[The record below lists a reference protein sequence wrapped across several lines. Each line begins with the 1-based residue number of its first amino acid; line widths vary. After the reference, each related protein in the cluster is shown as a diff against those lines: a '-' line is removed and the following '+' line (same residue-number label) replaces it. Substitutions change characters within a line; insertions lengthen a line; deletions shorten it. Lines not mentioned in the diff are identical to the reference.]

1 MYSYKFGG
9 KDGSTFDLDIADDL
23 VVVRTKKNK
32 TLSDAI
38 KSKSAKNTLA
48 QLAPI
53 AQFPEAGVSVLQCR
67 QAKDRLLRLR
77 DQARQLFKK
86 EKDVQFAGRVLQDVN
101 TGVPVVYTENFFVKF
116 KDHLSNA
123 KSRAILNK
131 YDLQVKRKLNYAKNA
146 FFVAAHDGTGLK
158 IFDIAQNLLDTLGRQ
173 VTLPLQGFVQ
183 IGGIAG
189 MMLVMMDAHGSS
201 INVRLQC
208 IFGVG

>member
-38 KSKSAKNTLA
+38 KSRSAKNTLA
-48 QLAPI
+48 QLLPI

-86 EKDVQFAGRVLQDVN
+86 EKDIALKLSILFA
-101 TGVPVVYTENFFVKF
+101 
-116 KDHLSNA
+116 
-123 KSRAILNK
+123 
-131 YDLQVKRKLNYAKNA
+131 
-146 FFVAAHDGTGLK
+146 
-158 IFDIAQNLLDTLGRQ
+158 
-173 VTLPLQGFVQ
+173 
-183 IGGIAG
+183 
-189 MMLVMMDAHGSS
+189 LVSL
-201 INVRLQC
+201 V
-208 IFGVG
+208 IFGIGTLYNRGPIFISIPHYSLLFLIIIAIIVIIVGVFVF

>member
-67 QAKDRLLRLR
+67 QAKDQLLRLR
-77 DQARQLFKK
+77 DQARQLFNK
-86 EKDVQFAGRVLQDVN
+86 EKDVQFAGRVLRDVN
-101 TGVPVVYTENFFVKF
+101 TGAPVVYTENFFVKF
-116 KDHLSNA
+116 KDSCNN
-123 KSRAILNK
+123 IG
-131 YDLQVKRKLNYAKNA
+131 VFEKLA
-146 FFVAAHDGTGLK
+146 
-158 IFDIAQNLLDTLGRQ
+158 
-173 VTLPLQGFVQ
+173 
-183 IGGIAG
+183 
-189 MMLVMMDAHGSS
+189 
-201 INVRLQC
+201 
-208 IFGVG
+208 

>member
-32 TLSDAI
+32 ILSDAI

-48 QLAPI
+48 QLLPI

-77 DQARQLFKK
+77 DQARQIFKK
-86 EKDVQFAGRVLQDVN
+86 EKDVQFAGRVLRDVN
-101 TGVPVVYTENFFVKF
+101 TGAPVVYTENFFVKF
-116 KDHLSNA
+116 KDHL
-123 KSRAILNK
+123 RAILKK

-146 FFVAAHDGTGLK
+146 YFVAAHDGTGLK
-158 IFDIAQNLLDTLGRQ
+158 IFDIAQNLLDEEEVEFCHPELIRKARRRAAQSPQTCGGTGSMAFAQ
-173 VTLPLQGFVQ
+173 NQSQWPL
-183 IGGIAG
+183 
-189 MMLVMMDAHGSS
+189 
-201 INVRLQC
+201 N
-208 IFGVG
+208 